1 MKKKTEA
8 ELATMHVY
16 LDEDKKA
23 LIKQE
28 YGIDVDSEL
37 FDPRLDFVSKRILA
51 ADTEESK
58 KALVSFLN
66 AALKLKNKK
75 RVVKV
80 LNPVTTVESSSH
92 KKSIF
97 DVRVEFLDGSEA
109 IIEIEFRKKD
119 DFKRRSQFLI
129 SRSYASQD
137 IAGKTYDALDKR
149 YIVCVL
155 NYTLLD
161 DEEDDD
167 FYRDYM
173 YRDRKGR
180 PLTDDLNIIFVELT
194 KLDDLLK
201 KPVNKLTPIECWA
214 LFFRHSTDKDKREL
228 LSQIIEKEEGIKVAT
243 QILQTISQNK
253 EERRA
258 YEEQLIFELDQRSE
272 VANARKQGIEQGAKA
287 KEIEIAK
294 GLKLDNVPFS
304 VIVKNTTLT
313 LREIE
318 AL

>member
-1 MKKKTEA
+1 LKKKTEA

>member
-8 ELATMHVY
+8 ELAMHVY

-51 ADTEESK
+51 ADSEESG

-80 LNPVTTVESSSH
+80 LNPVTTVENPNH

-97 DVRVEFLDGSEA
+97 DVRVEFLDGTES

-137 IAGKTYDALDKR
+137 IAGKTYDAL
-149 YIVCVL
+149 Y
-155 NYTLLD
+155 
-161 DEEDDD
+161 
-167 FYRDYM
+167 
-173 YRDRKGR
+173 
-180 PLTDDLNIIFVELT
+180 
-194 KLDDLLK
+194 
-201 KPVNKLTPIECWA
+201 
-214 LFFRHSTDKDKREL
+214 
-228 LSQIIEKEEGIKVAT
+228 
-243 QILQTISQNK
+243 
-253 EERRA
+253 
-258 YEEQLIFELDQRSE
+258 
-272 VANARKQGIEQGAKA
+272 
-287 KEIEIAK
+287 
-294 GLKLDNVPFS
+294 
-304 VIVKNTTLT
+304 
-313 LREIE
+313 
-318 AL
+318 